1 MIIPACRT
9 LRKHPK
15 RAGWPHCLLAAWA
28 FALVFQLGPRNV
40 LAEDALDRPITL
52 DIPANTRLEDAL
64 IEWGTKAGM
73 TVMINTRTVE
83 HQVTP
88 RIHGTWSARNALTLM
103 LRNSGLTYTNDA
115 GRIRVISPN
124 TMVHSSI
131 IDAPLSMATPESDT
145 RIASTAAGADIDND
159 AHDGAPSGVQRAYDQ
174 NTLAQVVVTAEKRE
188 ERLQDVPIPMTA
200 VNTEALTQSNQLL
213 LRDFSSS
220 VPGFSISP
228 SPGGG
233 GQQIIAIRGITT
245 GYNTNPNVAMLIDDV
260 PFLGSLA
267 TYGNVSPDI
276 DPGSLAQIEVLR
288 GPQGTLYGASG
299 MGGLIKY
306 VTLDPSTAALSG
318 RVQAG
323 VNGVYN
329 GSDPGYNFRA
339 SVNVPLGDTLAV
351 RISGFT
357 REDPGYID
365 NVVTH
370 ADGVNED
377 HANGGL
383 ITALWRPTEAYSLKL
398 NALYQHLSSPGA
410 YEADLPVN
418 GYKGPPLGELQQDYV
433 PGLGGYERKVQFYSA
448 TFNAK
453 AAGIDITSVTGY
465 SISPYFNTVDF
476 SYSLGPTFQKLYG
489 VSGADVASTE
499 NLRKFSQEIRALIP
513 LGDRIDWLV
522 GGFYTHEAETFDQ
535 SILAVNAATGAYV
548 NTFELVSA
556 PPGEHGVYREY
567 AGFTDLTYRITDRF
581 DVQLGGR
588 QTESTNASAPSLTT
602 TSSGTTTS
610 PPLEAKLSAFT
621 YLLTPRFKLSSDMMV
636 YARFASG
643 YQPGGPIYSPGTGSP
658 LFDPEEPTKYSP
670 SKTRNY
676 EIGFKT
682 ASPDQTL
689 TFDGSFYY
697 IDWTDLQI
705 NVVDP
710 VNRFNYTA
718 NASEAKSEGV
728 EFSVTARPL
737 SGLAIGAW
745 IDYDD
750 AVLTRNFPT
759 TATLHGLAG
768 DRLPYSSRYSGNLSA
783 DETFALTGKLSG
795 FIGFTASYTG
805 DRVGTFISTPNRETY
820 PAYTKV
826 DLRTGMIYGSWR
838 ADIYANN
845 VGNSRALLGGGLG
858 TYPPFAFTYITP
870 RVVGLNIQ
878 KTF

>member
-1 MIIPACRT
+1 MRIAIAAAVACFSIIGVTATAQVHAAIRQHTEIPPEPLDLALRT
-9 LRKHPK
+9 LAKDRGFQVVYLTEDV
-15 RAGWPHCLLAAWA
+15 RALKTPGAVGDLTVDEALKKLLS
-28 FALVFQLGPRNV
+28 
-40 LAEDALDRPITL
+40 DS
-52 DIPANTRLEDAL
+52 RLEYKFVDDNTVSIFPKASPTSSL
-64 IEWGTKAGM
+64 DGTRD
-73 TVMINTRTVE
+73 RT
-83 HQVTP
+83 
-88 RIHGTWSARNALTLM
+88 GARTE
-103 LRNSGLTYTNDA
+103 D
-115 GRIRVISPN
+115 
-124 TMVHSSI
+124 SS
-131 IDAPLSMATPESDT
+131 
-145 RIASTAAGADIDND
+145 ASTSERSSDEQL
-159 AHDGAPSGVQRAYDQ
+159 H
-174 NTLAQVVVTAEKRE
+174 LAQAGQGLAQGSSAVDSESQRSTENPGSASQLNEILVTAEKRS
-188 ERLQDVPIPMTA
+188 ERIQDVPVPMSA
-200 VNTEALTQSNQLL
+200 LNTEALTQNNQLL
-213 LRDFSSS
+213 LRDLSSN

-267 TYGNVSPDI
+267 AYGDVSPDI
-276 DPGSLAQIEVLR
+276 DPGSLARIEVLR

-306 VTLDPSTAALSG
+306 VTLDPSTEAISG

-323 VNGVYN
+323 VDGVHNGA
-329 GSDPGYNFRA
+329 DPGYNFRA
-339 SVNVPLGDTLAV
+339 SVNVPLGDTLAI

-365 NVVTH
+365 NIVSH

-377 HANGGL
+377 HAAGGL
-383 ITALWRPTEAYSLKL
+383 ITALWKPTDVISLKL
-398 NALYQHLSSPGA
+398 NALYQHLSSSGA

-418 GYKGPPLGELQQDYV
+418 GYKGPALGDLQQDYV
-433 PGLGGYERKVQFYSA
+433 PGLGGYDREVQFYSA

-453 AAGIDITSVTGY
+453 ADGIDLTSVTGY
-465 SISPYFNTVDF
+465 SISPYSNTVDF
-476 SYSLGPTFQKLYG
+476 SYALGPTFRKLYG

-499 NLRKFSQEIRALIP
+499 NLRKFSQEFRASIP

-535 SILAVNAATGAYV
+535 SILAVNGETGAYAD
-548 NTFELVSA
+548 TFELVSA
-556 PPGEHGVYREY
+556 PPGEHGVYKEY

-581 DVQLGGR
+581 DVQIGGR
-588 QTESTNASAPSLTT
+588 ESESTNGSATSLTT
-602 TSSGTTTS
+602 TSSGTTSS
-610 PPLEAKLSAFT
+610 PPLEAKLNAFT

-643 YQPGGPIYSPGTGSP
+643 YQPGGPIYSPGAGSP
-658 LFDPEEPTKYSP
+658 LFDPQEPTKYKP
-670 SKTRNY
+670 SKTEDY
-676 EIGFKT
+676 EIGFKG
-682 ASPDQTL
+682 AVLDQTL

-697 IDWTDLQI
+697 IDWKDLQI

-728 EFSVTARPL
+728 ELSVTLRPL

-750 AVLTRNFPT
+750 AVLTQNFPT

-768 DRLPYSSRYSGNLSA
+768 DRLPYSSRYSANLSA
-783 DETFALTGKLSG
+783 DETFALTGKLNG
-795 FIGFTASYTG
+795 FVGVTASYIG
-805 DRVGTFISTPNRETY
+805 DRVGTFIATPNREAY

-826 DLRTGMIYGSWR
+826 DLRAGVIYGSWR
-838 ADIYANN
+838 TDIYANN
-845 VGNSRALLGGGLG
+845 VGDSRGILGGGLG

-870 RVVGLNIQ
+870 RMIGVNIQ